1 MLQSIAWVI
10 EDPIAIYVAIGISV
24 SLLQHHREMRLIEK
38 RTADLA
44 ARMQRLEI
52 LMSRYGGRRL
62 IAYWPPS

>member
-1 MLQSIAWVI
+1 MLQSIAWAI
-10 EDPIAIYVAIGISV
+10 EDPIAIYVAIGITV

-52 LMSRYGGRRL
+52 LMRTS
-62 IAYWPPS
+62 